1 MSAAAGAFGAVAGS
15 EPGAGVGGL
24 PEGWY
29 RVSREPC
36 QCRDARAAGFWHC
49 RWGPAAPGGAS
60 GDPPALKRR
69 AAGSDNDGVNRPPAR
84 IPPPK
89 VVPLTD
95 VLAALSF
102 ALDLTEGQPMGHSL
116 RTCLICMDVAE
127 RLDLPLQVRRDLYY
141 AALLKD
147 TGCSSNAA
155 AVYEMFGGD
164 EIAAKRARMVT
175 DWSNELSAVLFA
187 LRHAAPGASWGE
199 RVRRMATLAQLGSGV
214 ASKLVR
220 VRCDRGA
227 EIVLQLGFGS
237 GAAEAVRALEEHW
250 DGHGHP
256 AGLKGDQIPIVA
268 RVLGLAQILEVF
280 ASENGPAAG
289 LARVR
294 RRSGR
299 WFDPTVVEACR
310 GLEPKLAH
318 WATRGTHELRA
329 DVSAA
334 EPGHAALLAGSA
346 TLQRVAHVFADI
358 VDAKSPYT
366 GAHSQRVAE
375 LSVGVARTLGW
386 NRELVEETRSAALLH
401 DLGKLSVPNRILDK
415 PGPLDAAEW
424 EIMRL
429 HALYTERILEHV
441 QGFEWLAFASAA
453 HHERMDGSGYC
464 RGIAADQLPELSRVL
479 AVADVFDAL
488 STARPYRHALEPDQ
502 VLAIMEDEGAAGFC
516 PECFDA
522 LRCNV
527 EEGGAES
534 ASDTRAA

>member
-1 MSAAAGAFGAVAGS
+1 
-15 EPGAGVGGL
+15 
-24 PEGWY
+24 
-29 RVSREPC
+29 
-36 QCRDARAAGFWHC
+36 
-49 RWGPAAPGGAS
+49 
-60 GDPPALKRR
+60 
-69 AAGSDNDGVNRPPAR
+69 
-84 IPPPK
+84 
-89 VVPLTD
+89 
-95 VLAALSF
+95 
-102 ALDLTEGQPMGHSL
+102 MGHSL
-116 RTCLICMDVAE
+116 RTCLICMELAE

-155 AVYEMFGGD
+155 AVFDIFGGD
-164 EIAAKRARMVT
+164 EIAAKRSRMTT
-175 DWSNELSAVLFA
+175 DWSNDLVAALYAV
-187 LRHAAPGASWGE
+187 RHASPGSSWAE
-199 RVRRMATLAQLGSGV
+199 RVKRIASLAKLGPNV

-227 EIVLQLGFGS
+227 EIVLQLGFGP
-237 GAAEAVRALEEHW
+237 GAAEAVRSLEEHW

-280 ASENGPAAG
+280 AKDNGPLQGIG
-289 LARVR
+289 LVR
-294 RRSGR
+294 RRSGK

-310 GLEPKLAH
+310 GLESRLADLQG
-318 WATRGTHELRA
+318 RSTHELRA

-366 GAHSQRVAE
+366 GAHSHRVAE
-375 LSVGVARTLGW
+375 VSVGIAKTLGW
-386 NRELVEETRSAALLH
+386 KRELVEETRSAALLH

-415 PGPLDAAEW
+415 PGPLDPAEW

-429 HALYTERILEHV
+429 HALYTERIVEHV
-441 QGFEWLAFASAA
+441 QGFEWLAFACAA

-464 RGIAADQLPELSRVL
+464 RGIGADQLPELSRVL

-488 STARPYRHALEPDQ
+488 STARPYRHALAPEE
-502 VLAIMEDEGAAGFC
+502 VFAIMEREAVNGFD
-516 PECFDA
+516 PGCFDA
-522 LRCNV
+522 LKCCV
-527 EEGGAES
+527 GTSGTDAK
-534 ASDTRAA
+534 AA